1 MDITLNRVIDF
12 LDVDLK
18 EFRKNLLGIL
28 VETRCEYVMP
38 EHILGALV
46 RLADGF
52 TTRKIRKQHIAPNNV
67 YTVLKKAVENTG
79 NDLPLITDI
88 DNVPMNQ
95 QMETAAREILNW
107 LDGQNRYDKIKERDL
122 MARIVLEIDRN
133 TIEKLTQFA
142 ILGWELFTKGLKWP
156 PKEECVIQ
164 LWVDDPCNPRLDVE
178 KAFDSSGRKLVSAL
192 DAEMKGLGLKSYT
205 VEALFIALLN
215 FESSRLDFAIRP
227 QLIDKDARISDVRNL
242 LLELRNSIRR
252 PRKIKEDFAMT
263 QGNFQDRLITVF
275 AEAAEIS
282 CGEGRTRVSLKD
294 ITFSLVK
301 TEAQEGLGVLLQGFG
316 IDLQKV
322 SDFLEIHGEEDEEDD
337 TTLVPMDQLESKI
350 KEKIIGQDHA
360 VERILP
366 LIKRLNF
373 GYRRPGKPAG
383 VFLFMG
389 PSGTG
394 KTQMAKVL
402 ADILYGS
409 QDNMLMLEMGQFGT
423 KESKSMFIGAAPGYV
438 GYGEGKLTNGI
449 RDNPETVIL
458 FDEVEKA
465 DPLVLDVLLRFLDEG
480 KIDDPA
486 GPVRD
491 GSKSLI
497 ILTSNFLSDSL
508 HEYEKRIQ
516 NSNREENEEMYR
528 DLRKALL
535 EVGKREVKDERVQ
548 KFFRPEFIF
557 RIDEI
562 ILFRSFAEEDFMK
575 IAEMNLNNEI
585 QYIKK
590 NYEIDAD
597 YNPGILE
604 HIAAESMKRSDEGAR
619 VINRLINVIFV
630 NPFIDF
636 LAGRQDTDADR
647 LYVDFDNESKKIK
660 VSVQA

>member
-1 MDITLNRVIDF
+1 MEEISLNRLIEALDIDTG
-12 LDVDLK
+12 
-18 EFRKNLLGIL
+18 EFKKNLLGML
-28 VETRCEYVMP
+28 VETHCQSVMP

-46 RLADGF
+46 RLAEGY
-52 TTRKIRKQHIAPNNV
+52 TAEKIRKQQIAPDNV
-67 YTVLKKAVENTG
+67 YKVLRNSVRNTASPV
-79 NDLPLITDI
+79 PLITDLDI
-88 DNVPMNQ
+88 APMNSGLQ
-95 QMETAAREILNW
+95 IGVRELLTW
-107 LDGQNRYDKIKERDL
+107 LDKQKDVEKLKERRCL
-122 MARIVLEIDRN
+122 AGIIPRIGKD
-133 TIEKLTQFA
+133 TIEHLIQFA
-142 ILGWELFTKGLKWP
+142 VLDWELFI
-156 PKEECVIQ
+156 KEIEQGGNGRKIR
-164 LWVDDPCNPRLDVE
+164 LWGDDSPDSHLNVE
-178 KAFDSSGRKLVSAL
+178 KAFDRTGRKVIDAL
-192 DAEMKGLGLKSYT
+192 DAEMKGLGLKNYT

-215 FESSRLDFAIRP
+215 LESSMLDLAIRP
-227 QLIDKDARISDVRNL
+227 QLIGKDARMPDVRNL
-242 LLELRNSIRR
+242 LLELRSSIRR
-252 PRKIKEDFAMT
+252 PRKIKEDFEMT
-263 QGNFQDRLITVF
+263 RANFQDRLIAVF
-275 AEAAEIS
+275 EKAAKIS
-282 CGEGRTRVSLKD
+282 CEEGRRRVSLKD
-294 ITFSLVK
+294 ITIALVK
-301 TEAQEGLGVLLQGFG
+301 AESKKGLGVLLEGYAV
-316 IDLQKV
+316 DLKKV
-322 SDFLEIHGEEDEEDD
+322 SDFLEIHGEEEEEDE
-337 TTLVPMDQLESKI
+337 TARVPMDQLESKI

-360 VERILP
+360 LKRVLP
-366 LIKRLNF
+366 LIKRLSF

-402 ADILYGS
+402 AEILYGS

-491 GSKSLI
+491 GSRSLI

-516 NSNREENEEMYR
+516 NSNREENEELYR

-535 EVGKREVKDERVQ
+535 EVGKREVKDESVQ

-562 ILFRSFAEEDFMK
+562 ILFRSFAEEDFRK
-575 IAEMNLNNEI
+575 IAKMNLNNEI

-590 NYEIDAD
+590 NYDIDTD

-604 HIAAESMKRSDEGAR
+604 YIAAESVKRGNEGAR

-636 LAGRQDTDADR
+636 LANRQNPDADR

-660 VSVQA
+660 VSVQS